1 MTPTWLDWRG
11 DAPLPP
17 SLAATGRERLAAL
30 ASGDAPID
38 ADALPGD
45 AARVLACSDFVFSSC
60 ERHPAMF
67 ADLVSSGDLGAS
79 YPAPLTAAADRPS
92 LQERAEAAAGAAE
105 TIEALMV
112 NLRRLRRREMVR
124 IAWRDIGGLADF
136 EETVGD
142 TSDLADAIIGASV
155 GRLHEWQCADLGT
168 PMGQS
173 GEPQELVVLALGKLG
188 ASELNFSSD
197 IDLIFT
203 FPENGQTEGGR
214 RSVDNDRFFL
224 QLARKLMRVLGEPT
238 ADGFVYRVDMRLRP
252 FGSQGPLVLSFDAL
266 EEYYQTHGRDWER
279 YALIRARAVS
289 GDLVLA
295 AELLERLRPFV
306 YRRYI
311 DFGTLQS
318 LRSLKAVMEQE
329 VARKGMEHSVKHGP
343 GGIREVEFT
352 AQAFQ
357 MVRGGRTPALRYR
370 RLLTVLER
378 LGELELLPAHAVESL
393 GAAYRFLRSAEHR
406 LQQVADRQE
415 HMLPVDE
422 SGRARIAAA
431 MGYASWDAFSERLER
446 HRRNVDEQFA
456 QVFGEERGT
465 DAAGGSDPLGTLLAE
480 STDEATGTA
489 LLEEAGFADAGEAWS
504 ILARR
509 RDAIALRMPDALAHE
524 RLARLLPDLMRAVA
538 AQGADAP
545 TTLDRVMSVVESV
558 AKRSVYL
565 ALLAERPVALSQFV
579 QLCAASPWIAQLLGR
594 HPVLFDELL
603 DPRTLYAPLAPDELD
618 QDVADRLTAL
628 DDPDR
633 EHEMDC
639 LRQSKQANV
648 LRVAA
653 ADISRRIPLM
663 VVSDHLTWI
672 AEAILRA
679 ALAIAW
685 RDITS
690 RHGRPAS
697 MLEDATFPPY
707 AVIAYG
713 KLGGIEL
720 GYGSDLDLVFVH
732 DDDPYGTTTGPKQ
745 IDLATF
751 YARLTQRLIHTLTAL
766 TPQGA
771 LYEVDPRL
779 RPDGSKGVLVN
790 TLVGLGEYLRDKA
803 WTWERQALVRAR
815 AVAGDPALGQ
825 RFAGLRRDILLRER
839 DGDTL
844 RDEVRTMR
852 ERMRSELGS
861 GRSDRFDLKQDP
873 GGVADIEF
881 MVQYGTL
888 RWASRLGADIDWTDN
903 IRLLEGFERA
913 GLMPVEDVTLLADAY
928 RAFRGRIHELSLQ
941 DSEGVVGGDEFAE
954 YREAVI
960 AIWNRLMVA

>member
-1 MTPTWLDWRG
+1 MTRTWLDWRG
-11 DAPLPP
+11 SAPLPAP
-17 SLAATGRERLAAL
+17 LAATGRARLAAL
-30 ASGDAPID
+30 ASNIESID

-60 ERHPAMF
+60 ERHPTML
-67 ADLVSSGDLGAS
+67 ADLVSSADLEAQ
-79 YPAPLTAAADRPS
+79 YPASLTGTDGRPS
-92 LQERAEAAAGAAE
+92 LHERADSVARTADS
-105 TIEALMV
+105 IEALMA

-136 EETVGD
+136 EETVRD
-142 TSDLADAIIGASV
+142 TSDLADAIVAASV
-155 GRLHEWQCADLGT
+155 DRLHEWQCADLGT
-168 PMGQS
+168 PIGHTA
-173 GEPQELVVLALGKLG
+173 EPQQLVVLALGKLG

-224 QLARKLMRVLGEPT
+224 QLARKLMKVLGEPT

-289 GDLVLA
+289 GDMVLA

-370 RLLTVLER
+370 RLLTVLKR
-378 LGELELLPAHAVESL
+378 LGELGLLPAHAVESL
-393 GAAYRFLRSAEHR
+393 STAYRFLRTAEHR
-406 LQQVADRQE
+406 LQQGDDRQE
-415 HMLPVDE
+415 HMLPLDE
-422 SGRARIAAA
+422 FGRARIAAG
-431 MGYASWDAFSERLER
+431 MGDANWDAFFKRLGR

-456 QVFGEERGT
+456 QVFGEEPGT
-465 DAAGGSDPLGTLLAE
+465 DAAGRGDPLGTLLAD
-480 STDEATGTA
+480 STDEATAVA
-489 LLEEAGFADAGEAWS
+489 LLEDAGFAAAPEAWS
-504 ILARR
+504 ILARYR
-509 RDAIALRMPDALAHE
+509 GTIALRMPDALGHE
-524 RLARLLPDLMRAVA
+524 RLARLMPDLLRAVA
-538 AQGADAP
+538 AQGNAT
-545 TTLDRVMSVVESV
+545 TTLGRVMSVVESV

-565 ALLAERPVALSQFV
+565 ALLAERSIALSQFV

-603 DPRTLYAPLAPDELD
+603 DPRTLYEPLGPEELD
-618 QDVADRLTAL
+618 QDIAERLTAL

-653 ADISRRIPLM
+653 ADVSRRIPLM
-663 VVSDHLTWI
+663 VVSDHLTEI
-672 AEAILRA
+672 AEAVLRA

-685 RDITS
+685 RDITA
-690 RHGRPAS
+690 RHGRPES
-697 MLEDATFPPY
+697 MPGDAAFAPY
-707 AVIAYG
+707 AVVAYG

-732 DDDPYGTTTGPKQ
+732 DDDTSAMTTGAKP

-751 YARLTQRLIHTLTAL
+751 YARLTQRLIHILTTM

-790 TLVGLGEYLRDKA
+790 TLDGLGEYLREKA
-803 WTWERQALVRAR
+803 WTWEHQALVRAR
-815 AVAGDPALGQ
+815 PVAGDPGLGT
-825 RFAGLRRDILLRER
+825 RFADLRRDILLRDR
-839 DGDTL
+839 DEDTL
-844 RDEVRTMR
+844 RNEVRSMR

-861 GRSDRFDLKQDP
+861 RGSGRFDLKQDS

-888 RWASRLGADIDWTDN
+888 RWASRLGAHLDFTDN
-903 IRLLEGFERA
+903 IRLLEGFGLA
-913 GLMPVEDVTLLADAY
+913 GLRQDDEVTLLADAY

-941 DSEGVVGGDEFAE
+941 ESEGVVGEEEFAE
-954 YREAVI
+954 LRAAVI
-960 AIWNRLMVA
+960 AIWNRLMVS